1 MPTETAASPTLKPV
15 IDRIEADPTFGRLI
29 GWLRNPDR
37 FGLLELELVRPA
49 RPAVLGR
56 LLGRVSGPV
65 VVLTASPEAAKQLA
79 DQMRLWADAGR
90 EVAVLPEPEGLPYQ
104 RVAAEPFGR
113 QAWLGLLYRLAGLGE
128 PPAALVVSAP
138 ALLARLPS
146 PAQLRQAAAVLEVGM
161 RLSPEAL
168 GRRLLALG
176 YEPATVVTAP
186 GTFARRGGI
195 VDFYPP
201 TEPWPVRV
209 EFFGDEVDSLRH
221 FNPADQRSVGL
232 IRRAVGGL
240 ARGLVVDPEG
250 LERLRR
256 IGAEGLRAEA
266 RLRLADEVRRLEAGE
281 WFDGVEFYGPFFN
294 RSSLFDYLPAGALL
308 VVDGPDELRAFCREL
323 HRQAE
328 DLRSAQVGRGELP
341 ADFPRPYL
349 QPEEAVRRWSGARPR
364 LELVDWP
371 SRPDGLGFGWVEAAG
386 FGGRVERA
394 LAAAADLG
402 RRGETVVI
410 ASLQRE
416 RLAELLPPDSGRVVL
431 VEASVAGGWVMPGR
445 DGVETVHFF
454 TDAELFGFVRVRRGE
469 RRRLARVE
477 QLLADL
483 TVGDYLVHEEFGV
496 GRFRGLVRGAER
508 GAERDYLLVEYADG
522 DRVYVPAD
530 QADRITRYYGAGDR
544 PPALTRLGSGEWG
557 RAKARARQAALNVAR
572 ELLETQAVR
581 QVITRPPCSPDTPWQ
596 AELEAAFPYAET
608 PDQLA
613 AIRAVKAD
621 LEGERPMDRLIC
633 GDVGYGKTEV
643 ALRAAFKVVQ
653 DGRQVAV
660 LVPTTVLAEQHYQ
673 TFRSRLAAFPVRVE
687 VLSRLRSEREQA
699 EVIRGLREGSVD
711 IVIGTHR
718 LLQPDVVFKNL
729 GLLVVDEE
737 HRFGVLHKERFKRL
751 RREVDVLTLSA
762 TPIPRT
768 LYLALTGLRD
778 LSLMDTPPEDRLP
791 VKTFVGEYDE
801 LLVRQAVLRELDRG
815 GQVFYVHN
823 RVYDIELVARRLK
836 KLVPE
841 ARFAVGH
848 GQMADEALER
858 VMVDFTAGRYDVLVC
873 TTIIEAGIDLPNV
886 NTLIV
891 DDADR
896 FGLAQLYQLRG
907 RVGRGS
913 NQAYA
918 YFLTA
923 PGRRLTEAAR
933 RRLRAI
939 LEASELGAGYQ
950 VALRDLEIRGAGNL
964 LGVEQ
969 SGHIAAVGFE
979 LYCKLLAEAVAELKG
994 ERPRP
999 TPPPEPLTAVDLA
1012 LPAYLPADYVGDVG
1026 LRLQLYRRLAQVRDP
1041 AGLEELAAELRDRFG
1056 PYPAPVQNLL
1066 ALTRLKLLGARAGVE
1081 SITAYDGRIILNFR
1095 RPVGTERWR
1104 ELGRRLKLPL
1114 EGGPSQLRVERRQ
1127 LGRNWLQGLDRLLSE
1142 LVGLLTAA

>member
-1 MPTETAASPTLKPV
+1 MPAGTSTAPVLKPI
-15 IDRIEADPTFGRLI
+15 IDRIEADRAFGRLLR
-29 GWLRNPDR
+29 WLTGPDR
-37 FGLLELELVRPA
+37 FGLLEVELTSPA
-49 RPAVLGR
+49 RPAVVGR
-56 LLGRVSGPV
+56 LLGRVPGPV
-65 VVLTASPEAAKQLA
+65 VLLTASPEAAKQLA
-79 DQMRLWADAGR
+79 EQVRLWADPGL
-90 EVAVLPEPEGLPYQ
+90 EVAVFPEPEALPYQ

-113 QAWLGLLYRLAGLGE
+113 QARLGLLHRLAGLGN
-128 PPAALVVSAP
+128 PPALLVVSAP
-138 ALLARLPS
+138 ALLARF
-146 PAQLRQAAAVLEVGM
+146 PAPEQVRQAALRLEVGT

-168 GRRLLALG
+168 ARRLVALG

-221 FNPADQRSVGL
+221 FNPADQRSVAL
-232 IRRAVGGL
+232 IRAATAGL
-240 ARGLVVDPEG
+240 ARELVVD
-250 LERLRR
+250 
-256 IGAEGLRAEA
+256 AEGLGRLRQVSAGGLRDEA
-266 RLRLADEVRRLEAGE
+266 RLRLADELRRLEAGE
-281 WFDGVEFYGPFFN
+281 WFDGAEFYGPFFN
-294 RSSLFDYLPAGALL
+294 RSSLFDYLPTGA
-308 VVDGPDELRAFCREL
+308 VVIIAEPAELRAFCEEL

-328 DLRSAQVGRGELP
+328 DLRSAQVGRGELSP
-341 ADFPRPYL
+341 DFPRPYL
-349 QPEEAVRRWSGARPR
+349 LPEEVARRWSAVKPR
-364 LELVDWP
+364 VELVEWA
-371 SRPDGLGFGWVEAAG
+371 SRPDSLNFGWVEATG
-386 FGGRVERA
+386 FGGQVERA
-394 LAAAADLG
+394 LAAAAELA
-402 RRGETVVI
+402 RRGNTVVI
-410 ASLQRE
+410 ASLQAE
-416 RLAELLPPDSGRVVL
+416 RLAELLPEAPGGVQL
-431 VEASVAGGWVMPGR
+431 VNAPVSGGWVMAEPEGR
-445 DGVETVHFF
+445 GAVYFL
-454 TDAELFGFVRVRRGE
+454 TDAELFGFVRARRGE

-483 TVGDYLVHEEFGV
+483 VVGDYLVHEEFGI
-496 GRFRGLVRGAER
+496 GRFRGLVRGTDR
-508 GAERDYLLVEYADG
+508 GAERDYLLIEYADG

-530 QADRITRYYGAGDR
+530 QVDRITRYYGTGDR
-544 PPALTRLGSGEWG
+544 PPTLTRLGSAEWT
-557 RAKARARQAALNVAR
+557 RAKARARQAALNIAR

-581 QVITRPPCSPDTPWQ
+581 QIVTRPPYSPDTQWQ
-596 AELEAAFPYAET
+596 LELEASFPYTET
-608 PDQLA
+608 PDQLEA
-613 AIRAVKAD
+613 VRAVKAD

-687 VLSRLRSEREQA
+687 VLSRLRPEREQA
-699 EVIRGLREGSVD
+699 EVVRGLREGTVD

-718 LLQPDVVFKNL
+718 LLQPDVVFKDL
-729 GLLVVDEE
+729 GLLVIDEE
-737 HRFGVLHKERFKRL
+737 HRFGVLHKERFKML

-778 LSLMDTPPEDRLP
+778 LSMMETPPEERLP
-791 VKTFVGEYDE
+791 VKTFVGEYDD
-801 LLVRQAVLRELDRG
+801 LLVRQAILRELDRG

-823 RVYDIELVARRLK
+823 RVYDIQLVARRLK

-841 ARFAVGH
+841 ARFVIGH
-848 GQMADEALER
+848 GQMADESLER
-858 VMVDFTAGRYDVLVC
+858 VMADFGAGRYDVLVC

-918 YFLTA
+918 YFLTE
-923 PGRRLTEAAR
+923 PGKRLTEAAR
-933 RRLRAI
+933 RRLRTI
-939 LEASELGAGYQ
+939 LEAAELGAGYQ
-950 VALRDLEIRGAGNL
+950 IALRDLEIRGAGNL

-999 TPPPEPLTAVDLA
+999 TAPPEPAPAVDLA
-1012 LPAYLPADYVGDVG
+1012 LPAYLPPDYVGDVS
-1026 LRLQLYRRLAQVRDP
+1026 LRLQVYRRLAGVRD
-1041 AGLEELAAELRDRFG
+1041 LDELDDLASELRDRFG
-1056 PYPAPVQNLL
+1056 PYPTPVQNLL
-1066 ALTRLKLLGARAGVE
+1066 SLVRLKLLGARAGIE
-1081 SITAYDGRIILNFR
+1081 SITTFDGRVIINFR
-1095 RPVGTERWR
+1095 RPAGAGGWR
-1104 ELGRRLKLPL
+1104 ELARRLRLPL
-1114 EGGPSQLRVERRQ
+1114 EGGPTQLRVERQQ
-1127 LGRNWLQGLDRLLSE
+1127 LGRNWLQGLERLVSE
-1142 LVGLLTAA
+1142 LAAA

>member
-1 MPTETAASPTLKPV
+1 MPTGASTSPALKPI
-15 IDRIEADPTFGRLI
+15 IDRIEADRAFDRLARWI
-29 GWLRNPDR
+29 VGPDR
-37 FGLLELELVRPA
+37 SGLLEVELTRPA
-49 RPAVLGR
+49 RAAVIGR
-56 LLGRVSGPV
+56 ILSRAPGSV
-65 VVLTASPEAAKQLA
+65 VFLTASPERAKQFA
-79 DQMRLWADAGR
+79 EQVCLWTEPGL
-90 EVAVLPEPEGLPYQ
+90 EVAVFPEPEALPYQ
-104 RVAAEPFGR
+104 RVEAEPFGR
-113 QAWLGLLYRLAGLGE
+113 QARLGLLHRLAGLG
-128 PPAALVVSAP
+128 PPPPLLVVSAP
-138 ALLARLPS
+138 ALLAGYPEPGRL
-146 PAQLRQAAAVLEVGM
+146 REVAVRLEVGT
-161 RLSPEAL
+161 RLAPEAL
-168 GRRLLALG
+168 ARKLVALG
-176 YEPATVVTAP
+176 YEPATVVTTP

-221 FNPADQRSVGL
+221 FNPGDQRSVAL
-232 IRRAVGGL
+232 IRTATAGV
-240 ARGLVVDPEG
+240 ARELIIDPEG
-250 LERLRR
+250 LERLHQVRVQ
-256 IGAEGLRAEA
+256 GLRDEA

-281 WFDGVEFYGPFFN
+281 WFGGAELYGPFF
-294 RSSLFDYLPAGALL
+294 RRASLFDYLPAGTTLIIEEPA
-308 VVDGPDELRAFCREL
+308 ELRAFCEEL

-328 DLRSAQVGRGELP
+328 DLRAAQVRRGELSP
-341 ADFPRPYL
+341 EFPRPYFL
-349 QPEEAVRRWSGARPR
+349 PEDTIRRWSAFRPR
-364 LELVDWP
+364 VELADWS
-371 SRPDGLGFGWVEAAG
+371 SRPGSLNFGWVEATG
-386 FGGRVERA
+386 FGGQVERA
-394 LAAAADLG
+394 LAAAADLA
-402 RRGETVVI
+402 RRGDTVVI
-410 ASLQRE
+410 ASLQTE
-416 RLAELLPPDSGRVVL
+416 RLAELLPAADSQRIHL
-431 VEASVAGGWVMPGR
+431 VNAPVAGGWVMPGR
-445 DGVETVHFF
+445 DGEGTVHFY
-454 TDAELFGFVRVRRGE
+454 TDAELFGFVRARRGE

-483 TVGDYLVHEEFGV
+483 MVGDYLVHEEFGI

-508 GAERDYLLVEYADG
+508 GAERDYLLIEYADG
-522 DRVYVPAD
+522 DRLYVPAE
-530 QADRITRYYGAGDR
+530 QVDRISRYYGTGDR
-544 PPALTRLGSGEWG
+544 PPSLTRLGSGEWT
-557 RAKARARQAALNVAR
+557 RAKARARQAALNIAW

-581 QVITRPPCSPDTPWQ
+581 QIITRPPYSPDTQWQ
-596 AELEAAFPYAET
+596 LELEAGFPYAET
-608 PDQLA
+608 PDQLE

-621 LEGERPMDRLIC
+621 LEAAQPMDRLIC

-673 TFRSRLAAFPVRVE
+673 TFRARLAAFPVRVE
-687 VLSRLRSEREQA
+687 VLSRLRPERAQA
-699 EVIRGLREGSVD
+699 EVIRGLRAGTVD

-729 GLLVVDEE
+729 GLLVIDEE
-737 HRFGVLHKERFKRL
+737 HRFGVLHKERFKML

-768 LYLALTGLRD
+768 LYLALTGLRN
-778 LSLMDTPPEDRLP
+778 LSMMETPPEERLP

-801 LLVRQAVLRELDRG
+801 LLVRQAILRELDRG

-841 ARFAVGH
+841 ARFVIGH
-848 GQMADEALER
+848 GQMADENLER
-858 VMVDFTAGRYDVLVC
+858 VMADFGAGRYDVLIC

-918 YFLTA
+918 YFLTG
-923 PGRRLTEAAR
+923 PGKRLTEAAR
-933 RRLRAI
+933 RRLRTI
-939 LEASELGAGYQ
+939 LEAAELGAGYQ
-950 VALRDLEIRGAGNL
+950 IALRDLEIRGAGNL

-999 TPPPEPLTAVDLA
+999 AVPPAPPTAVDLP
-1012 LPAYLPADYVGDVG
+1012 LPAYLPADYVGDVS
-1026 LRLQLYRRLAQVRDP
+1026 LRLQVYRRLAGVRDL
-1041 AGLEELAAELRDRFG
+1041 AELEDLASELRDRFG
-1056 PYPAPVQNLL
+1056 PYPSPVENLL
-1066 ALTRLKLLGARAGVE
+1066 SLVRLKLFGGRAGIE
-1081 SITAYDGRIILNFR
+1081 SITTYDGQVIINFR
-1095 RPVGTERWR
+1095 RPAGAGGWQD
-1104 ELGRRLKLPL
+1104 LARRLKLPL
-1114 EGGPSQLRVERRQ
+1114 EGGPTQLRVARAH
-1127 LGRNWLQGLDRLLSE
+1127 LGRNWLQGLERLMAE
-1142 LVGLLTAA
+1142 LAAS

>member
-1 MPTETAASPTLKPV
+1 MPTDTAASSALKPV
-15 IDRIEADPTFGRLI
+15 IDRIEADQAFRRLI
-29 GWLRNPDR
+29 GWLENPDR
-37 FGLLELELVRPA
+37 FGLLEVELVRTA
-49 RPAVLGR
+49 RAAVLGR
-56 LLGRVSGPV
+56 LISRAPGPLV
-65 VVLTASPEAAKQLA
+65 ILTASPEAAKQLA
-79 DQMRLWADAGR
+79 DQLRLWAEVDR
-90 EVAVLPEPEGLPYQ
+90 DVAVLPEPEGLPYQ
-104 RVAAEPFGR
+104 RVAVEPFSR
-113 QAWLGLLYRLAGLGE
+113 QARLGLLYRLAGLGR
-128 PPAALVVSAP
+128 PPAVLVVSAP
-138 ALLARLPS
+138 ALLMRLPS
-146 PAQLRQAAAVLEVGM
+146 PETLRQSALSLEVGM
-161 RLSPEAL
+161 RLSPETL

-176 YEPATVVTAP
+176 YEPATVVTVP

-209 EFFGDEVDSLRH
+209 EFFGDEVESLRH

-232 IRRAVGGL
+232 IPRAVVGL
-240 ARGLVVDPEG
+240 ARGLVPDPEG
-250 LERLRR
+250 LEGLRR
-256 IGAEGLRAEA
+256 LETNNLRDEA
-266 RLRLADEVRRLEAGE
+266 RLRLAHEVRRLEAGE
-281 WFDGVEFYGPFFN
+281 WFDGIEFYGPFFN
-294 RSSLFDYLPAGALL
+294 RSSLFDYLPADALL
-308 VVDGPDELRAFCREL
+308 VIDEPAELRSFCGEL

-328 DLRSAQVGRGELP
+328 DLRSAQAARGELP
-341 ADFPRPYL
+341 ADFSRPYL
-349 QPEEAVRRWSGARPR
+349 HPEEAARRWSEMRPR
-364 LELVDWP
+364 LELVEW
-371 SRPDGLGFGWVEAAG
+371 STRPDSLSFPWLEVTG
-386 FGGRVERA
+386 FGGQVERA

-402 RRGETVVI
+402 RRGETVII

-416 RLAELLPPDSGRVVL
+416 RLAELMPPDSGRVVL
-431 VEASVAGGWVMPGR
+431 VDAAVAGGWVMPGW
-445 DGVETVHFF
+445 GGQETVHFF
-454 TDAELFGFVRVRRGE
+454 TDAELFGFVRARRGE
-469 RRRLARVE
+469 GRRLARVE

-483 TVGDYLVHEEFGV
+483 MVGDYLVHEEFGV
-496 GRFRGLVRGAER
+496 GRFRGLVRGTDR
-508 GAERDYLLVEYADG
+508 GAERDYLLIEYADG
-522 DRVYVPAD
+522 DRIYVPAD

-544 PPALTRLGSGEWG
+544 PPTLTRLGSGEWG
-557 RAKARARQAALNVAR
+557 RAKVRARQAALNIAR

-581 QVITRPPCSPDTPWQ
+581 QVLTRPPFSPDTPWQ
-596 AELEAAFPYAET
+596 RELEAAFPYAET

-653 DGRQVAV
+653 DGRQVAL
-660 LVPTTVLAEQHYQ
+660 LVPTTLLAEQHFQ

-687 VLSRLRSEREQA
+687 VLSRLRPEREQA
-699 EVIRGLREGSVD
+699 EVIRGLREGAVD

-718 LLQPDVVFKNL
+718 LLQPDVVFRNL
-729 GLLVVDEE
+729 GLLIIDEE
-737 HRFGVLHKERFKRL
+737 HRFGVLHKERFKML

-778 LSLMDTPPEDRLP
+778 LSLMDTPPEERLP

-801 LLVRQAVLRELDRG
+801 LLVRQAILRELDRG

-823 RVYDIELVARRLK
+823 RVYDIELVTWRLR

-841 ARFAVGH
+841 ARFVIGH
-848 GQMADEALER
+848 GQMPEEDLER

-918 YFLTA
+918 YFLTV
-923 PGRRLTEAAR
+923 PGKRLTEAAR

-994 ERPRP
+994 ERPRRS
-999 TPPPEPLTAVDLA
+999 PPPEPPTAVDLP
-1012 LPAYLPADYVGDVG
+1012 LPAYLPADYVGDVS

-1041 AGLEELAAELRDRFG
+1041 AELEELAAELRDRFG
-1056 PYPAPVQNLL
+1056 PYPTPVRNLL
-1066 ALTRLKLLGARAGVE
+1066 ALTRFKLLGARAGVQ
-1081 SITAYDGRIILNFR
+1081 SISTYDGRVILNFR
-1095 RPVGTERWR
+1095 RPVGPDRWR
-1104 ELGRRLKLPL
+1104 ELSRRLKLPL
-1114 EGGPSQLRVERRQ
+1114 EGGPTQLWVDRQQ

-1142 LVGLLTAA
+1142 LAGLLAVA

>member
-1 MPTETAASPTLKPV
+1 MKTDTAASPALKPV
-15 IDRIEADPTFGRLI
+15 IDRVEADGAFRRLI
-29 GWLRNPDR
+29 GWLENPDR
-37 FGLLELELVRPA
+37 VGLLEVELVRPA

-56 LLGRVSGPV
+56 LLGRVARPV
-65 VVLTASPEAAKQLA
+65 VVLTAGPEAAKRLA
-79 DQMRLWADAGR
+79 DQMRLWAEPGR

-113 QAWLGLLYRLAGLGE
+113 QARLGLLYRLAGLGQ

-138 ALLARLPS
+138 ALLAGLPS
-146 PAQLRQAAAVLEVGM
+146 PETLRQSVLILQVGM

-168 GRRLLALG
+168 ARRILALG
-176 YEPATVVTAP
+176 YEPATVVTVP

-209 EFFGDEVDSLRH
+209 EFFGDEVESLRH

-232 IRRAVGGL
+232 IRQATAGL
-240 ARGLVVDPEG
+240 ARDLVVDPDS

-256 IGAEGLRAEA
+256 LETSSLRDEA

-281 WFDGVEFYGPFFN
+281 WFDGIEFYKPFFN
-294 RSSLFDYLPAGALL
+294 RSSLFDYLPDDTLL
-308 VVDGPDELRAFCREL
+308 VIDEPAELRAFCGEL

-328 DLRSAQVGRGELP
+328 DLRSAQVARGELP

-349 QPEEAVRRWSGARPR
+349 DPEEAARRWSRVRPR
-364 LELVDWP
+364 LELVEW
-371 SRPDGLGFGWVEAAG
+371 SARLDGLSFPWLEAGGFAG
-386 FGGRVERA
+386 QLGRA
-394 LAAAADLG
+394 LAAVVELG
-402 RRGETVVI
+402 RRGDTVII

-416 RLAELLPPDSGRVVL
+416 RLAELMPPDSGQVVL
-431 VEASVAGGWVMPGR
+431 VDASVAGGWVMPGR
-445 DGVETVHFF
+445 DGQETVHFF
-454 TDAELFGFVRVRRGE
+454 TDAELFGFVRARRGDG
-469 RRRLARVE
+469 RRLARTE

-483 TVGDYLVHEEFGV
+483 MVGDYLVHEEFGV
-496 GRFRGLVRGAER
+496 GRFRGLVRGTDR
-508 GAERDYLLVEYADG
+508 GAERDYLLIEYADG
-522 DRVYVPAD
+522 DRLYVPAE
-530 QADRITRYYGAGDR
+530 QADRIIRYYGAGDQ
-544 PPALTRLGSGEWG
+544 PPTLTRLGSGDWG
-557 RAKARARQAALNVAR
+557 RAKARARQAALNIAR

-581 QVITRPPCSPDTPWQ
+581 QVITRPPYSPDTQWQ
-596 AELEAAFPYAET
+596 GELEAAFPYAET

-613 AIRAVKAD
+613 AIQAVKAD

-687 VLSRLRSEREQA
+687 VLSRLRSDGEQA
-699 EVIRGLREGSVD
+699 EVIRGLREGAVD

-729 GLLVVDEE
+729 GLLIIDEE
-737 HRFGVLHKERFKRL
+737 HRFGVLHKERFKML

-778 LSLMDTPPEDRLP
+778 LSLMDTPPEERLP

-801 LLVRQAVLRELDRG
+801 LLVRQAILREIDRG

-836 KLVPE
+836 RLVPE
-841 ARFAVGH
+841 ARVVIGH
-848 GQMADEALER
+848 GQMPDEALER
-858 VMVDFTAGRYDVLVC
+858 VMLDFTAGRYDVLVC

-923 PGRRLTEAAR
+923 PGKRLTEAAR

-950 VALRDLEIRGAGNL
+950 IALRDLEIRGAGNL

-999 TPPPEPLTAVDLA
+999 SPPPEPPTAVDLP
-1012 LPAYLPADYVGDVG
+1012 LPAYLPADYVGDVS
-1026 LRLQLYRRLAQVRDP
+1026 LRLQLYRRLAQVRDL
-1041 AGLEELAAELRDRFG
+1041 AELEELAAELRDRFG
-1056 PYPAPVQNLL
+1056 PYPVPVQNLL
-1066 ALTRLKLLGARAGVE
+1066 ALTRFKLLGARAGIE
-1081 SITAYDGRIILNFR
+1081 SISTYEARVILNFR
-1095 RPVGTERWR
+1095 RPVAADRWR

-1114 EGGPSQLRVERRQ
+1114 EGGPTQLWVDRRQ
-1127 LGRNWLQGLDRLLSE
+1127 LGRNWLQALDRLLSE
-1142 LVGLLTAA
+1142 LAGLPAAA